1 MTRLNLGRA
10 LAHGAVVS
18 VLTTSLMTSSVLGQS
33 VDISKWSPE
42 YVQSIA
48 GTE

>member
-42 YVQSIA
+42 
-48 GTE
+48 